1 MADET
6 NYRPLEGVKVLELS
20 TMVAAGSCGRMLA
33 DWGATVIKVEAES
46 GDMFR
51 NFPKTFLVPC
61 TMDENPLFDNLN
73 AGKRGIVLNLK
84 TPEGMEAMH
93 RLLAEA
99 DVFLT
104 NTRVKALKKLGLD
117 YDSLKDKYPRLI
129 EANISGFGEK
139 GPKKDNPGFDTVAFW
154 ASSGFNADMMVEG
167 PGSYPVYSSAG
178 PGDIVTAMGLCYAIT
193 AALYKR
199 TQTGKGD
206 RVSLSLYG
214 TAAWLANILVSG
226 SQYGFKMP
234 KRRENSSPFGAPFK
248 CSDGRW
254 FMPQVVVFNRDTP
267 LFYHLLGAD
276 DMIGDPRYATRAQFN
291 DVNICRPVIE
301 RFEKIFATK
310 TAKEWYDMFSA
321 EGLCCEILARYED
334 VLTDPQAIAND
345 FVYKMKYDNG
355 QEATLVRTCL
365 RSERMGT
372 PEFNRGPM
380 LGEHT
385 VSILKEAGYSDEEIE
400 KYLSE
405 GIIRQHD

>member
-1 MADET
+1 MEQ
-6 NYRPLEGVKVLELS
+6 YKPLKGIKVVELS
-20 TMVAAGSCGRMLA
+20 LMVASASCGRMMA
-33 DWGATVIKVEAES
+33 DWGADVIKLENTKS
-46 GDMFR
+46 GDNFR
-51 NFPKTFLVPC
+51 KW
-61 TMDENPLFDNLN
+61 PLSIGAPADDDFDPIFDNLN
-73 AGKRGIVLNLK
+73 ANKRAISVDTRTKEGQEIVY
-84 TPEGMEAMH
+84 
-93 RLLAEA
+93 RLLEDA

-104 NTRVKALKKLGLD
+104 NLRTGALAKQGLD
-117 YDSLKDKYPRLI
+117 YDTLK
-129 EANISGFGEK
+129 EK
-139 GPKKDNPGFDTVAFW
+139 FPKLVMCQLDGYGPKGEEAGRPGYDNTAFW
-154 ASSGFNADMMVEG
+154 ARGGFMYSQAVYGDNNDT
-167 PGSYPVYSSAG
+167 YPVYMPMGFGDTTCALGMMAATVSA
-178 PGDIVTAMGLCYAIT
+178 VLSA
-193 AALYKR
+193 K
-199 TQTGKGD
+199 QTGKGD

-214 TAAWLANILVSG
+214 TAAWLANILISG

-254 FMPQVVVFNRDTP
+254 FMPQVVVFDRDTP
-267 LFYHLLGAD
+267 IFYRLLGTD

-310 TAKEWYDMFSA
+310 TAKEWYDLFSA
-321 EGLCCEILARYED
+321 EGLCCEILATYED

-355 QEATLVRTCL
+355 KESTLVRTCL

-372 PEFNRGPM
+372 PEFKRGPM

-385 VSILKEAGYSDEEIE
+385 VSILKEAGYSEEEIE